1 MTIKKLFLTCIL
13 LTGVIC
19 AMSQGTPGGGT
30 PGGGEPGGN
39 LDPGTGTEPPP
50 EGAVPVD
57 GGLAFLLAG
66 GVAYGAK
73 KAYDYRKGQKS
84 KGKS

>member
-1 MTIKKLFLTCIL
+1 MLKKFLLIGFVTLSI
-13 LTGVIC
+13 TS
-19 AMSQGTPGGGT
+19 AMAQGTPGGGT

-57 GGLAFLLAG
+57 GGLAFLLVAG
-66 GVAYGAK
+66 ASYGAK